1 MLIGFNNDVKH
12 RGKTFHI
19 QTEDRGLGSKE
30 IETQVFCS
38 GAILDTRIVS
48 YEELMSV
55 EDRDDR
61 NAQIRKLMQNTHR
74 HLFAYLKRGRY
85 DSMVGLEPLSEV
97 SIAEDSEFTPSQERV
112 PDSARRLEEGE
123 EMAIADAGD
132 HVDISSLKAKLAKMD
147 LSISS
152 SQESK
157 ALSRPAEVVMEQV
170 TSLDDLP
177 LMIQGDRMMGFEVSD
192 FGVEDVYAWNGCEAS
207 THNVDLA
214 ELFS

>member
-19 QTEDRGLGSKE
+19 QTEDRGLDSKK
-30 IETQVFCS
+30 IETQIFNA

-55 EDRDDR
+55 EDRDER

-74 HLFAYLKRGRY
+74 QLFAHLKRGRY
-85 DSMVGLEPLSEV
+85 DSMVGLEALPSEA
-97 SIAEDSEFTPSQERV
+97 SEDVDFVPSQERV

-123 EMAIADAGD
+123 DMAIAEAGD
-132 HVDISSLKAKLAKMD
+132 HVDINSLKAKLAKMD

-152 SQESK
+152 TQEGRS
-157 ALSRPAEVVMEQV
+157 AQSPSAVVVEKV

-177 LMIQGDRMMGFEVSD
+177 LMFQGDRVIDFEVSD
-192 FGVEDVYAWNGCEAS
+192 FGVEDVRAWDGCAPP
-207 THNVDLA
+207 THDVDIA
-214 ELFS
+214 ALFS

>member
-19 QTEDRGLGSKE
+19 QTEDRGLGAKE
-30 IETQVFCS
+30 IETQIFNS

-55 EDRDDR
+55 EDREER

-74 HLFAYLKRGRY
+74 QLFALLKRGRY
-85 DSMVGLEPLSEV
+85 DEMVGLEPLSQVEV
-97 SIAEDSEFTPSQERV
+97 AEEPDFTPSQERV

-123 EMAIADAGD
+123 EMAIADGGD
-132 HVDISSLKAKLAKMD
+132 HVDINSLKAKLAKMD

-152 SQESK
+152 SQQGK
-157 ALSRPAEVVMEQV
+157 AVKKAPEPVIERA

-177 LMIQGDRMMGFEVSD
+177 LMQQSDRMMSFELD
-192 FGVEDVYAWNGCEAS
+192 AFGVEGVDAWDGCAAS
-207 THNVDLA
+207 THDVNLA
-214 ELFS
+214 SLF